1 MLVIVI
7 AGIVAVELLILII
20 GISIPESRLQA
31 MQTLKFEELRHNVSQ
46 QQVIPRLQYDNYD

>member
-7 AGIVAVELLILII
+7 TGIVAVELLILVI

-31 MQTLKFEELRHNVSQ
+31 RQTLKFEDLRHNVCQ
-46 QQVIPRLQYDNYD
+46 LRQVI

>member
-46 QQVIPRLQYDNYD
+46 STASNT